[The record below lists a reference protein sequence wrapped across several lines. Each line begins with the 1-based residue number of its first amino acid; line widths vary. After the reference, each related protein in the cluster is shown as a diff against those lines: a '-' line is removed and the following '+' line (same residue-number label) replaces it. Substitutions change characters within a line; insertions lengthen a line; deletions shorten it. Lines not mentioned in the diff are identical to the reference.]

1 VRADLPAA
9 EERRVTDPDDPP
21 RSPSGRVPKWV
32 VDERMRD
39 RIDGS
44 GYVPGSAAVP
54 RPGGARHRR
63 PSVSLPAVVTAVV
76 LVLVGWLGVRS
87 LGGPAS
93 ASAPTGTGTVTTAVP
108 NAPPAGVDSA
118 RGRVLPA
125 LTPSVVSPAWK
136 PFAVRTDAEGA
147 ASSLPVRWD
156 PCRPIR
162 YVVRPDGAPP
172 GGADLLADAFRAV
185 SAATGLSFVPDGTT
199 DEPPSTDRAAYQP
212 DRYGN
217 RWAPV
222 LVAWERAAE
231 NPALADDVAGQAGP
245 TALRL
250 GDRPEVYVTGVV
262 ELDADQ
268 LRALLA
274 TAQGRPVAREIVLHE
289 LGHLVGL
296 GHVDERGEVMFP
308 KVSAAGRTY
317 GDGDLTGLAELGR
330 GPCAPWL

>member
-1 VRADLPAA
+1 M
-9 EERRVTDPDDPP
+9 TDPDDPP
-21 RSPSGRVPKWV
+21 RSPSGRTPKWV
-32 VDERMRD
+32 VDD
-39 RIDGS
+39 RLRGRIEES
-44 GYVPGSAAVP
+44 GYVPGSAPVP
-54 RPGGARHRR
+54 RPSGARHRR

-76 LVLVGWLGVRS
+76 LVLVGFLGVRS
-87 LGGPAS
+87 LGGSAAGPAPSGTSS
-93 ASAPTGTGTVTTAVP
+93 AGPVPSGVP
-108 NAPPAGVDSA
+108 NAPPAGIDA
-118 RGRVLPA
+118 TRDRVLPA
-125 LTPSVVSPAWK
+125 VTPDVVSAAWT

-147 ASSLPVRWD
+147 AASLPVRWD

-172 GGADLLADAFRAV
+172 GGADLLADAFRTV
-185 SAATGLSFVPDGTT
+185 TAATGLSFVPDGAT
-199 DEPPSTDRAAYQP
+199 DEEPSTDREPYQP

-222 LVAWERAAE
+222 LVAWQRAAE
-231 NPALADDVAGQAGP
+231 NPALAADVAGQAGP

-274 TAQGRPVAREIVLHE
+274 TPEGRPVAREIVLHE

-296 GHVDERGEVMFP
+296 GHVEDRAEVMSP
-308 KVSAAGRTY
+308 KASATGRSY
-317 GDGDLTGLAELGR
+317 GPGDLTGLAELGR

>member
-1 VRADLPAA
+1 M
-9 EERRVTDPDDPP
+9 TDPDDLPRPP
-21 RSPSGRVPKWV
+21 GGRVPKWV
-32 VDERMRD
+32 VDERMRG
-39 RIDGS
+39 RIEGS
-44 GYVPGSAAVP
+44 GHVPGSGAVP
-54 RPGGARHRR
+54 RPAGARHRR
-63 PSVSLPAVVTAVV
+63 PTVSVPAVVTAVV

-87 LGGPAS
+87 LDGADPAPSPGATASGPRTA
-93 ASAPTGTGTVTTAVP
+93 AVP
-108 NAPPAGVDSA
+108 NAPPAGVDA
-118 RGRVLPA
+118 TTERVLPA
-125 LTPSVVSPAWK
+125 VTTSFVSPAWA

-147 ASSLPVRWD
+147 AASLPVRWD

-172 GGADLLADAFRAV
+172 GGADLLADAFRTV

-199 DEPPSTDRAAYQP
+199 DEPPSTEREAYQP

-222 LVAWERAAE
+222 LVAWQRAAE
-231 NPALADDVAGQAGP
+231 NPALAADVAGQAGP

-274 TAQGRPVAREIVLHE
+274 TSQGRPVAREIVLHE

-296 GHVDERGEVMFP
+296 GHVEDRDQVMYREA
-308 KVSAAGRTY
+308 STTGRDF
-317 GDGDLTGLAELGR
+317 GPGDLTGLAELGR